1 MMLEGKC
8 IRIGE
13 TTLGKPFWI
22 LGSPGWPPNDYIKKD
37 CPWFSDS
44 SWLHFLSTEVI
55 AVHQIKQETNV
66 LYRTSQ
72 PDILYV
78 VQARLRFSEILL
90 LDLQALTT
98 LPSLEMGLSGWRNLE
113 STCRPQSRCKLSR
126 GRMSCIYVLIKE
138 RIALTWSQKTACRNC
153 WFTYDVGP
161 RGCRVHVFLP
171 GGRYLSK
178 LSHLAS

>member
-1 MMLEGKC
+1 M
-8 IRIGE
+8 
-13 TTLGKPFWI
+13 
-22 LGSPGWPPNDYIKKD
+22 
-37 CPWFSDS
+37 
-44 SWLHFLSTEVI
+44 
-55 AVHQIKQETNV
+55 HQIKQETNV

-98 LPSLEMGLSGWRNLE
+98 LPSLEMGLSGRRNFE
-113 STCRPQSRCKLSR
+113 CTCRLGVNCLE

-138 RIALTWSQKTACRNC
+138 RIALACSQKTACRNC

-178 LSHLAS
+178 LSYLAS